1 MAKTIEIKAKQH
13 EDNPN
18 VKEWKQDY
26 PSPVLVRQQYRPID
40 KPFLIIYP
48 LNPEKANIVDKNE
61 NFKEG
66 VEQYEHNGLPFIA
79 FAIVFPNSKNS
90 QGFKY
95 KVNEVQDIIETEI
108 DFDNENDNVYADD

>member
-66 VEQYEHNGLPFIA
+66 VEQYEHNGLPFI
-79 FAIVFPNSKNS
+79 VFPNSKNS